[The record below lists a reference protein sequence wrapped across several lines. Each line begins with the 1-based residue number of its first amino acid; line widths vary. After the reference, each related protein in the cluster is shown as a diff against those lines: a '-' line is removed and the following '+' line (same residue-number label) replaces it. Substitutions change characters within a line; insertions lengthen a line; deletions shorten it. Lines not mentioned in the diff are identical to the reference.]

1 MKIHATFPGNEINPR
16 ESRLIFV
23 DANAGGEADQTTEN
37 TEVDYRPDV
46 EDWENES
53 YEAYEKHL
61 IEAGRL
67 GKVEAA
73 NIPGMLAT
81 AKRRFEKW
89 KREKREAASISAETI
104 KKKIEKARKNRDD
117 KKLEAKTVDAVKEGF
132 LTDVAEIRNFVR
144 REINSFLTIE
154 AKDIANFRDD
164 AFEEFLNFETEILNS
179 ITALLKDNKYAAI
192 QQSIERDK
200 QRAKKCYQKLR
211 EIFHDEKKRKFLEL
225 LSDTKGIPAMEKM
238 QIKSLSALARRME
251 GRWEKSESLI
261 GIVDGRELSQ
271 LEQALDA
278 INMIFEKW
286 EKIKD
291 KDIKSRDAL
300 LSEFF
305 EYEKKLE
312 SFAVDMQ
319 ENPPRSIESA
329 PFIEIW
335 PDHLQRR
342 RNDAKKLKELIT
354 ADKSKSNLRIA
365 QAFLDGSTKELK
377 ELEDE
382 RARVGARERIA
393 DKDEPKKDD
402 KPTPEKLSTSAPE
415 LGMKGATGHE
425 HSNAINNFGKAFFGF
440 VTAHGRIQWYSF
452 HDISET
458 FKLIGK
464 SWAKHTESYT
474 EDKSGAL
481 AKELMFWKQEV
492 KRRVHETDLIAEKGR
507 ADERKKRY
515 KNLSYEELV
524 AELCDLPP
532 RDKRRAILETLA
544 ERGNLRMSDH
554 RLINKVTN
562 NSITEEQW
570 IYADSTCDYI
580 EIIRKFKEKIDHYF
594 LDEVGY
600 GQQLIDMQTSGQAN
614 KESLGEKLGDHSITG
629 SPAAE
634 SAMVAVQID
643 NAGLE
648 GDNVVTGLIKKGFGR
663 GNKFAD
669 NGAMTTMEMR
679 TERSEKEQ
687 IRDNASAGLDA
698 LKIVD
703 GYLKGLLSGQT
714 IQGLSK
720 KNEGG
725 YTPYAAFQ
733 DVLITKDKRD
743 PNDPTRAVSSFELWG
758 WIRDGKI
765 TNLGRR
771 QIINF
776 FDSRVAF
783 DKDGKIIHIANDNIS
798 GTYGRH
804 STKYTSIS
812 AFRNLGIPVAD
823 KMRTTCIKSNG
834 LEIYDNATQR
844 SQTNNEL
851 IGTQQEVTFLIK
863 AACEEIEDG
872 VTMMHYGQQDPK
884 NKVDVKKEGSDRL
897 EKGTKALEIMF
908 GNIVKNTEDRKNFT
922 RASGN
927 PAYNIMRR
935 KKDIN
940 DLENYGKIIEE
951 KNSNKEGLKGFL
963 DYYLVNLAHL
973 DQFSPS
979 HYNRVMRAYN
989 NLIDESKI
997 LSRDLRD
1004 AKNNADKAA
1013 LQRQFK
1019 DAA

>member
-1 MKIHATFPGNEINPR
+1 MKIHATFPENEIDPR
-16 ESRLIFV
+16 ESRLIFI
-23 DANAGGEADQTTEN
+23 DANAGGETDQTTEN
-37 TEVDYRPDV
+37 AEADYRPDV
-46 EDWENES
+46 EDWKNES
-53 YEAYEKHL
+53 YAAYEKHL
-61 IEAGRL
+61 IEAQRL

-73 NIPGMLAT
+73 DVPGMLAH
-81 AKRRFEKW
+81 AKRQFEKW
-89 KREKREAASISAETI
+89 KREKREATSTSAETI
-104 KKKIEKARKNRDD
+104 KKKIEDARKIRSD
-117 KKLEAKTVDAVKEGF
+117 KKLIAKTVDAVKEGF
-132 LTDVAEIRNFVR
+132 LTDVAEIRKFVR
-144 REINSFLTIE
+144 QEINSFLTIE
-154 AKDIANFRDD
+154 ADDIADFQDQ
-164 AFEEFLNFETEILNS
+164 AFEEFLDFETEILDS
-179 ITALLKDNKYAAI
+179 ITALLKDKDYAAI

-200 QRAKKCYQKLR
+200 QRAKECYRKLR

-238 QIKSLSALARRME
+238 QIKSLSALASRME

-261 GIVDGRELSQ
+261 GIVDGGELSQ

-278 INMIFEKW
+278 IKMIFEKW

-305 EYEKKLE
+305 EYEKRLE
-312 SFAVDMQ
+312 SFAVDMR
-319 ENPPRSIESA
+319 ENPPRGIESA

-335 PDHLQRR
+335 PDHFQRR
-342 RNDAKKLKELIT
+342 RNDAIKLKELIN

-365 QAFLDGSTKELK
+365 QAFLEGSTKELK
-377 ELEDE
+377 DLEDE
-382 RARVGARERIA
+382 RARIGARERIA
-393 DKDEPKKDD
+393 EKDEPKK
-402 KPTPEKLSTSAPE
+402 TEKLPDKRSTSTPD

-425 HSNAINNFGKAFFGF
+425 KSNAINDFGKAFFGF

-663 GNKFAD
+663 GNKHTD
-669 NGAMTTMEMR
+669 NGQMTTMKMR
-679 TERSEKEQ
+679 TESSDEAI
-687 IRDNASAGLDA
+687 IRDNATAGLDA

-720 KNEGG
+720 KNEAG

-743 PNDPTRAVSSFELWG
+743 PSDKSRAISSFELWG

-776 FDSRVAF
+776 FDGRVAF
-783 DKDGKIIHIANDNIS
+783 DGENNIIYIADNS
-798 GTYGRH
+798 GTYARH

-812 AFRNLGIPVAD
+812 DFRGLGIPVAD
-823 KMRTTCIKSNG
+823 KMRTACVKAG
-834 LEIYDNATQR
+834 GVEIYDNATQR
-844 SQTNNEL
+844 ANDKNQ
-851 IGTQQEVTFLIK
+851 IVGTQQEVTFLIK

-872 VTMMHYGQQDPK
+872 VTMVRYGQTDM
-884 NKVDVKKEGSDRL
+884 KKKGQVRL

-908 GNIVKNTEDRKNFT
+908 GNIVKNTEDRDIFT
-922 RASGN
+922 RADGN
-927 PAYNIMRR
+927 PAYGIMYR

-940 DLENYGKIIEE
+940 NKTTYGEIADETKVNKNLIEFLE
-951 KNSNKEGLKGFL
+951 
-963 DYYLVNLAHL
+963 YYLINLAHL

-989 NLIDESKI
+989 NLTDKSKI
-997 LSRDLRD
+997 LSRELRD
-1004 AKNNADKAA
+1004 AKNSADKQEMQRHFGKAA
-1013 LQRQFK
+1013 
-1019 DAA
+1019 